1 MNLVLGVVLVLV
13 GMVLEATV
21 QWASFMLKWA
31 WKKVSGK

>member
-1 MNLVLGVVLVLV
+1 MNLLLGVVLVLV

-21 QWASFMLKWA
+21 QWAALMLRWA